1 LLGREIIRPESEF
14 KDSSEKGGLGGT
26 DQAILA
32 LKKKLEL
39 INDEEDAK
47 INAMID
53 QFKKASEKQNK
64 EYEQRKAAIQ
74 AQLKNGNIS
83 EEERQRLLNQFNDLK
98 NLIEE

>member
-1 LLGREIIRPESEF
+1 MLGREIIRPESEF

>member
-1 LLGREIIRPESEF
+1 
-14 KDSSEKGGLGGT
+14 
-26 DQAILA
+26 
-32 LKKKLEL
+32 
-39 INDEEDAK
+39 
-47 INAMID
+47 MID

-98 NLIEE
+98 NLIEEQQRREAEDQDSRLEEALRRRRQRKQAIIKEIGERQ

>member
-1 LLGREIIRPESEF
+1 
-14 KDSSEKGGLGGT
+14 
-26 DQAILA
+26 
-32 LKKKLEL
+32 
-39 INDEEDAK
+39 
-47 INAMID
+47 MID

>member
-53 QFKKASEKQNK
+53 QFKKASEK
-64 EYEQRKAAIQ
+64 
-74 AQLKNGNIS
+74 
-83 EEERQRLLNQFNDLK
+83 
-98 NLIEE
+98 

>member
-1 LLGREIIRPESEF
+1 MLGREIIRPESEF

-53 QFKKASEKQNK
+53 QFKKTSEKQNK

-74 AQLKNGNIS
+74 TQLKNGNIS